1 MMDNGMTWMMAI
13 ACLLVVAVLVL
24 AAAALIRYLRSGRRV
39 EPAALPHRVDD
50 RDAP

>member
-39 EPAALPHRVDD
+39 DPAAPSHRVDD
-50 RDAP
+50 RGAP